1 MRFFSRSFYLFAVFA
16 FLSITAGLSLAESAG
31 YAVSVDTNRRTY
43 ILGDLVQI
51 SLENSS
57 GEKIFIP
64 GCHSF
69 QVERFGADRYEP
81 LPGAP
86 CVAEGDARMIEAGTT
101 ELSFQPKKEHLDSPL
116 RISMVYGVGCSA
128 QRPLSQARCRDFG
141 TVYTHSF
148 RVREGIV
155 KGK

>member
-1 MRFFSRSFYLFAVFA
+1 MGSFSRSFYLLVGLAA
-16 FLSITAGLSLAESAG
+16 LTMSAGPSLADSA
-31 YAVSVDTNRRTY
+31 ASSVSVDTNRRTY

-51 SLENSS
+51 SLENNS

-64 GCHSF
+64 GCQSF
-69 QVERFGADRYEP
+69 QVERFGSERYEP

-86 CVAEGDARMIEAGTT
+86 CIAEGEARMLEAGTT
-101 ELSFQPKKEHLDSPL
+101 DFSFQPKKAHLDSPL
-116 RISMVYGVGCSA
+116 RISMVYGVGCSE

-148 RVREGIV
+148 RVRERIETE
-155 KGK
+155 K